1 MKPTYP
7 LGREVKQMESEKT
20 EKKQRVLFKPGQSGN
35 PAGRPK
41 GARNKL
47 SEDFLEDLAKDWKEN
62 GAAAIKDMRAVD
74 PSGYVK
80 VVAGL
85 LPKQVEIN
93 ETLDVIGDAELIDVV
108 AALRAAIATEQA
120 RSGNREKGSR
130 KQATDVPAIH

>member
-1 MKPTYP
+1 
-7 LGREVKQMESEKT
+7 MESEKT

-93 ETLDVIGDAELIDVV
+93 
-108 AALRAAIATEQA
+108 
-120 RSGNREKGSR
+120 
-130 KQATDVPAIH
+130 

>member
-108 AALRAAIATEQA
+108 AALRAAIATEQT

>member
-1 MKPTYP
+1 
-7 LGREVKQMESEKT
+7 MESEPT
-20 EKKQRVLFKPGQSGN
+20 GKKQDTRFKPGQSGN
-35 PAGRPK
+35 PAGRQK
-41 GARNKL
+41 GSRNKL
-47 SEDFLEDLAKDWKEN
+47 ADDFVKDLANDWEKN
-62 GAAAIKDMRAVD
+62 GVEAIQAMRAVD

-108 AALRAAIATEQA
+108 AALRAAIATEQT

-130 KQATDVPAIH
+130 KQAPDVPAIH

>member
-1 MKPTYP
+1 
-7 LGREVKQMESEKT
+7 MESEKT

-130 KQATDVPAIH
+130 KQAPDVPAIH

>member
-1 MKPTYP
+1 
-7 LGREVKQMESEKT
+7 
-20 EKKQRVLFKPGQSGN
+20 
-35 PAGRPK
+35 
-41 GARNKL
+41 
-47 SEDFLEDLAKDWKEN
+47 
-62 GAAAIKDMRAVD
+62 MRAVD

-120 RSGNREKGSR
+120 RSGKREKGSR
-130 KQATDVPAIH
+130 KQPAGVPAIH